1 MQTAILAGA
10 LGTRLS
16 KETYNKPMD
25 TLRDKNNLE
34 RLWSIDEAPSKLYE

>member
-25 TLRDKNNLE
+25 TLRDMKFLQE
-34 RLWSIDEAPSKLYE
+34 KWEDGAAPWKLWA